1 MNRFFIVFSR
11 ELRETLRSKPFI
23 IISAIMALCLAA
35 IALLPLFGASDGE
48 KNEPVSGADNIY
60 IHNCAVSENSDRET
74 VEKLA
79 EALPYISFSAAVTDD
94 TSQYEALLEKYDAI
108 LVVRSA
114 GDYDCYEK
122 LSLGAQS
129 IKYLFDDALTSICR
143 TDSLV
148 QLGVS
153 YADAQ
158 SVLSANISGRSFF
171 VGENLFGKMIC
182 NYVLVMLMFI
192 SIALYGQMVATRVAS
207 EKGSRT
213 MELLAT
219 SASVREL
226 LYGKVLGVGAAG
238 LIQISVFIVSAVFLL
253 NISSGSGI
261 STIAAL
267 AANITAAD
275 IVFACAYFIL
285 GFLLM
290 AFLFGGL
297 GAMVDQLEDL
307 SGIANIPVY
316 IFMAGYLIAV
326 FSTGSGSVSPL
337 MVFASYFPF
346 WSPVTMFSRMSAENV
361 ANWEV
366 IVSLAIL
373 LASCLLAARVSV
385 KLYASGMLR
394 YGKAPGI
401 KAILK
406 SINQKKGN

>member
-1 MNRFFIVFSR
+1 
-11 ELRETLRSKPFI
+11 
-23 IISAIMALCLAA
+23 MAVCLVAL
-35 IALLPLFGASDGE
+35 ALLPLFGASDSD
-48 KNEPVSGADNIY
+48 NIDPVSGADNIY
-60 IHNCAVSENSDRET
+60 IYNCAVSENSDRET

-79 EALPYISFSAAVTDD
+79 EALPYISLSAAVTDD
-94 TSQYEALLEKYDAI
+94 TAQYEVLLEKYDAI

-114 GDYDCYEK
+114 GDYDCYER

-129 IKYLFDDALTSICR
+129 IKYLFDDALTSVCR
-143 TDSLV
+143 TDSLM

-153 YADAQ
+153 SADAQ
-158 SVLSANISGRSFF
+158 SVLSMNISGRSFF
-171 VGENLFGKMIC
+171 MGENLFGKIIC
-182 NYVLVMLMFI
+182 NYVLVMLMFL

-226 LYGKVLGVGAAG
+226 LYGKVLGVGTAG
-238 LIQISVFIVSAVFLL
+238 LIQISAFIASAVFIL
-253 NISSGSGI
+253 NISAGS
-261 STIAAL
+261 
-267 AANITAAD
+267 TAAAMALISAITPLD
-275 IVFACAYFIL
+275 IIFACAYFIL

-346 WSPVTMFSRMSAENV
+346 WSPVTMFSRMSTENV
-361 ANWEV
+361 ASWEV
-366 IVSLAIL
+366 IISLEIL

-394 YGKAPGI
+394 YGKTPGI

-406 SINQKKGN
+406 SINQKKR